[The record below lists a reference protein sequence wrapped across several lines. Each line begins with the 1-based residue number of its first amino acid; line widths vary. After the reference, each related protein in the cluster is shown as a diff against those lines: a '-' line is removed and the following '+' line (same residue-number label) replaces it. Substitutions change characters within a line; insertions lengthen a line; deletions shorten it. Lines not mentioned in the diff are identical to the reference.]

1 MCQDRLGTNIQ
12 LSEKNN
18 DICANLCGAVRC
30 VGTFLSKGMQ
40 QAPEDPE
47 HIMAGACCK
56 HYVANSMEGTTQ
68 ADGEHHDR
76 GHVGENGL
84 VSLFSVVL
92 FFALKMNRFTRTGP
106 EQT

>member
-1 MCQDRLGTNIQ
+1 
-12 LSEKNN
+12 
-18 DICANLCGAVRC
+18 
-30 VGTFLSKGMQ
+30 MQ

-92 FFALKMNRFTRTGP
+92 FFALKMNRFTRTGS